1 MSHSSYPVLG
11 MSQRCA
17 LTMPIVGIVKQ
28 QSLKN
33 MAFHGTDRD
42 QSGNR
47 DYAEGLGE
55 VKGGKRKK
63 SIRAKQTATIG
74 GWMYDGGKRTHGNI

>member
-1 MSHSSYPVLG
+1 
-11 MSQRCA
+11 
-17 LTMPIVGIVKQ
+17 
-28 QSLKN
+28 

-74 GWMYDGGKRTHGNI
+74 GWMYDGGKRTHGNV